1 MYRRV
6 LITEVDAST
15 HRVRGQ
21 FPDRQGL
28 LSPWLDV
35 LVRGAT
41 GAFKDFGLPAVGEQV
56 AVLLDAKEEAGC
68 VIGALYSAADPVPEG
83 ASVTKRGIYFG
94 DGAGIEYD
102 TATKVMSVA
111 LPEGGELHLVGN
123 GGKVPIAEKIV
134 AELDA
139 ISQALDSHTHQ
150 AGALMAPPGAMGGP
164 VTGTTGTASAG
175 YSPGDIAS
183 EQVHST

>member
-6 LITEVDAST
+6 LVTEVDAST
-15 HRVRGQ
+15 HRVRGE

-35 LVRGAT
+35 LVRGAH
-41 GAFKDFGLPAVGEQV
+41 AFKDFGLPAVGEQV

-68 VIGALYSAADPVPEG
+68 VLGALYSAADPVPDG
-83 ASVTKRGIYFG
+83 AVATKRGLYFG

-102 TATKVMSVA
+102 TATKVMSVV
-111 LPEGGELHLVGN
+111 LPEGGELHLCGA
-123 GGKVPIAEKIV
+123 GGKVPIAEKVV
-134 AELDA
+134 AELNA
-139 ISQALDSHTHQ
+139 IKSALDGHTHQ
-150 AGALMAPPGAMGGP
+150 AGALVAPGGGGP
-164 VTGTTGTASAG
+164 VTGMTGTASSG
-175 YSPGDIAS
+175 YSPGDIDA